1 MRNARII
8 TPKKHLLMKRI
19 ERYESPQMEILEL
32 HTEGVLCASGDDPRD
47 GSGLFDS
54 PDYNDGGLLDIF

>member
-1 MRNARII
+1 M
-8 TPKKHLLMKRI
+8 LM
-19 ERYESPQMEILEL
+19 ERKEKYESPSAEILEL
-32 HTEGVLCASGDDPRD
+32 QTEGMLCASGDDPRD

>member
-1 MRNARII
+1 MIEPTENI
-8 TPKKHLLMKRI
+8 KLM
-19 ERYESPQMEILEL
+19 ERKVMVYESPSAEILEL

>member
-1 MRNARII
+1 M
-8 TPKKHLLMKRI
+8 LMEHK
-19 ERYESPQMEILEL
+19 EKYESPSAEVLEL

-47 GSGLFDS
+47 GSVLIDS

>member
-1 MRNARII
+1 M
-8 TPKKHLLMKRI
+8 LM
-19 ERYESPQMEILEL
+19 ERKEKYESPSAEILEL
-32 HTEGVLCASGDDPRD
+32 QTEGVLCQSGGDPRD